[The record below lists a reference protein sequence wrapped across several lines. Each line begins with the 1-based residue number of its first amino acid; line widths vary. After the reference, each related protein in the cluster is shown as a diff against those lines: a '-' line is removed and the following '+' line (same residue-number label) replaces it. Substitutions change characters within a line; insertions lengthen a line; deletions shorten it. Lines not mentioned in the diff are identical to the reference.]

1 MLLPNWLP
9 GFWLKVI
16 SQPWEG
22 DVTMV
27 LPSMVWQVKKAISNP
42 SKEELYQS
50 LKQVPLRSTT
60 PCSHE
65 QMLHLVGTLCCV
77 RDIGL
82 CQLPGAPIFAGSAIL
97 QPRNDNCCAH

>member
-27 LPSMVWQVKKAISNP
+27 LPSMVWQIRKAISNP
-42 SKEELYQS
+42 SKEELYLS
-50 LKQVPLRSTT
+50 LKQVCQKVHWPQIFLFITSGLSQHTT
-60 PCSHE
+60 RQQPS
-65 QMLHLVGTLCCV
+65 
-77 RDIGL
+77 R
-82 CQLPGAPIFAGSAIL
+82 PGSL
-97 QPRNDNCCAH
+97 SYC

>member
-22 DVTMV
+22 DITMV

-42 SKEELYQS
+42 SKQELYQS
-50 LKQVPLRSTT
+50 LKQVLIYTCRTATVRHCRS
-60 PCSHE
+60 P
-65 QMLHLVGTLCCV
+65 
-77 RDIGL
+77 
-82 CQLPGAPIFAGSAIL
+82 
-97 QPRNDNCCAH
+97 

>member
-22 DVTMV
+22 DITMV

-42 SKEELYQS
+42 TKQELYQS
-50 LKQVPLRSTT
+50 LKQVLSCAQIANIDRAV
-60 PCSHE
+60 
-65 QMLHLVGTLCCV
+65 MTLY
-77 RDIGL
+77 L
-82 CQLPGAPIFAGSAIL
+82 SLPEM
-97 QPRNDNCCAH
+97 R

>member
-27 LPSMVWQVKKAISNP
+27 LPSMVWQIKKAISNP
-42 SKEELYQS
+42 SKEELYLS
-50 LKQVPLRSTT
+50 LKQVRLV
-60 PCSHE
+60 
-65 QMLHLVGTLCCV
+65 HLVVAVLCDFVCRKQGFSHSFSGGNAPV
-77 RDIGL
+77 I
-82 CQLPGAPIFAGSAIL
+82 CMWLPAAVSGVPS
-97 QPRNDNCCAH
+97 